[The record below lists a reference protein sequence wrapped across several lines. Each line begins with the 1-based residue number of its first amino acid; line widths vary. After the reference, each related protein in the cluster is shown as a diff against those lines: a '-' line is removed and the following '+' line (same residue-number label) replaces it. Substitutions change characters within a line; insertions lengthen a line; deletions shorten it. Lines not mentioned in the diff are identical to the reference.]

1 MSIRRSLAA
10 LVALVCALPVKAALA
25 ATLFATLGAGGGTS
39 NLVELNPAT
48 GALVRTIGNVGY
60 LVNGMTYDT
69 TTGTLYAT
77 TSTNSVAHPNGLITI
92 NMATG
97 AGTPV
102 GTGAGRLVNVPAV
115 NATGQLFGW
124 TEDGDDL
131 VIWNKAAGTVTVP
144 GDSGVG
150 TAQQSLA
157 FDNNNVLYLLNDDSD
172 LYTINTTTGLATL
185 LGTIPN
191 LGANG
196 IGHHGDFNPD
206 NNLLYALDA
215 TADYDTP
222 TRNLLLVNVLA
233 RQVVQTIPTIDNLHT
248 LAFVGAAPF
257 VPTQVPVDNPLAL
270 LALASLIAGLGMAH
284 RRRRAGR

>member
-1 MSIRRSLAA
+1 MNIRRSLAA
-10 LVALVCALPVKAALA
+10 LAALVCALPIQAALA

-39 NLVELNPAT
+39 SLVELNPAT

-60 LVNGMTYDT
+60 LVNGMTFDT

-77 TSTNSVAHPNGLITI
+77 TSTNSAAHPDGLITI
-92 NMATG
+92 NMTTG

-102 GTGAGRLVNVPAV
+102 GTGAGQLVNVPAV
-115 NATGQLFGW
+115 NSAGQLFGW
-124 TEDGDDL
+124 TEDTDDL

-144 GDSGVG
+144 GNSGVG

-215 TADYDTP
+215 TADHGTA
-222 TRNLLLVNVLA
+222 RNLLVINAVT
-233 RQVVQTIPTIDNLHT
+233 RQVVQSIPTINNLHT
-248 LAFVGAAPF
+248 LAFVGEPQF

>member
-1 MSIRRSLAA
+1 MNVRRSLAA
-10 LVALVCALPVKAALA
+10 LAALVCALPIQAALA

-39 NLVELNPAT
+39 SLVELNPAT

-60 LVNGMTYDT
+60 LVNGMTFDA

-77 TSTNSVAHPNGLITI
+77 TSNNSAAHPDGLITI
-92 NMATG
+92 NMTTG

-102 GTGAGRLVNVPAV
+102 GTGAGQYVNVPAV
-115 NATGQLFGW
+115 NSAGQLFSW
-124 TEDGDDL
+124 TEQTDDL
-131 VIWNKAAGTVTVP
+131 AIWNKAAGTITVP

-157 FDNNNVLYLLNDDSD
+157 FDNNNVLYLLNDNSS

-215 TADYDTP
+215 TADYGTA
-222 TRNLLLVNVLA
+222 RNLLVINAVA
-233 RQVVQTIPTIDNLHT
+233 RQVVQTIPTINNLHT
-248 LAFVGAAPF
+248 LAFVGAPPF
-257 VPTQVPVDNPLAL
+257 VPSQIPVDNPLAL

-284 RRRRAGR
+284 RRRRSAR